1 MLHVNDIM
9 VINTVVRLLQS
20 HSRKQSQKHM
30 FSKYMYFYFAK
41 YTISVD
47 IQWILRGGLF
57 NQLVDYED
65 GKGEGG
71 SNDFFF
77 SIYLFCIWS
86 IYSFVRAMNNTL
98 SRFSKSGSADD
109 SFTQNW
115 TRSDHSQC
123 YGFGPCG
130 FFLFEKI

>member
-77 SIYLFCIWS
+77 QF
-86 IYSFVRAMNNTL
+86 IYSV
-98 SRFSKSGSADD
+98 
-109 SFTQNW
+109 
-115 TRSDHSQC
+115 
-123 YGFGPCG
+123 YG
-130 FFLFEKI
+130 LYTAVLEQ

>member
-30 FSKYMYFYFAK
+30 FSKYMYFNFAK
-41 YTISVD
+41 Y
-47 IQWILRGGLF
+47 RLF

-77 SIYLFCIWS
+77 QF
-86 IYSFVRAMNNTL
+86 IYSV
-98 SRFSKSGSADD
+98 
-109 SFTQNW
+109 
-115 TRSDHSQC
+115 
-123 YGFGPCG
+123 YG
-130 FFLFEKI
+130 LYTALLEQ

>member
-1 MLHVNDIM
+1 MYDYYNHTAENSLKSICFQ
-9 VINTVVRLLQS
+9 NTCIFILQS
-20 HSRKQSQKHM
+20 TPFLSI
-30 FSKYMYFYFAK
+30 FSGSSEADYLINLLIMKTGRGRGVL
-41 YTISVD
+41 TI
-47 IQWILRGGLF
+47 
-57 NQLVDYED
+57 
-65 GKGEGG
+65 
-71 SNDFFF
+71 FF

-130 FFLFEKI
+130 FFYLKRFEFPALVIRRCKDF

>member
-1 MLHVNDIM
+1 
-9 VINTVVRLLQS
+9 
-20 HSRKQSQKHM
+20 M

-77 SIYLFCIWS
+77 QF
-86 IYSFVRAMNNTL
+86 IYSVYGLYTAL
-98 SRFSKSGSADD
+98 LE
-109 SFTQNW
+109 QW
-115 TRSDHSQC
+115 TTHCLDFRNPVQLMIPLLKIGQGQITASVM
-123 YGFGPCG
+123 GLVPAV
-130 FFLFEKI
+130 FFIWKDLNFQH